1 MTANDLSSNS
11 PVAVLA
17 AEESWKLLSQAT
29 LGRIVVGASGHV
41 DIFPVNY
48 VVDDN
53 HIYFRTAEGA
63 KLVEL
68 TINDRVLFEADH
80 VGPEQGWS
88 VVVRGTARVI
98 TSFTETAKI
107 DELGLRS
114 WIPTPKYNVV
124 EITAS
129 EITGR
134 AVKLDHTQS

>member
-11 PVAVLA
+11 PISVLT
-17 AEESWKLLSQAT
+17 AEESWKLLGQAA
-29 LGRIVVGASGHV
+29 LGRIVVGAPGSV

-48 VVDDN
+48 VVDEN
-53 HIYFRTAEGA
+53 HIYFRTAEGT

-68 TINDRVLFEADH
+68 TINDHVLFEADH

-98 TSFTETAKI
+98 TSFNETAKI

-114 WIPTPKYNVV
+114 WIPTPKYNIV
-124 EITAS
+124 EITAT

-134 AVKLDHTQS
+134 TVTFDHDQS

>member
-1 MTANDLSSNS
+1 MTASDLSSNS
-11 PVAVLA
+11 PVAVLT

-29 LGRIVVGASGHV
+29 LGRIVVGASGHA

-48 VVDDN
+48 VVNQN
-53 HIYFRTAEGA
+53 HIYFRTAEGT

-68 TINDRVLFEADH
+68 TINDHVLFEADH

-124 EITAS
+124 EITAN

-134 AVKLDHTQS
+134 TVTFDHDQS

>member
-11 PVAVLA
+11 PVAVLS

-29 LGRIVVGASGHV
+29 LGRIVVGTSGHV

-98 TSFTETAKI
+98 TSFTETARI